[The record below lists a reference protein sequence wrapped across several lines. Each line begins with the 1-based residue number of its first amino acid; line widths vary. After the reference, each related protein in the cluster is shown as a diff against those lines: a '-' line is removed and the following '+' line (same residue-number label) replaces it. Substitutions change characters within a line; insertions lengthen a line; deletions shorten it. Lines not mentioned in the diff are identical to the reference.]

1 MNYSTDLFVLL
12 AQMKNNV
19 EKNNIKIEDALEEI
33 DKMEILLVKMKFLLI
48 LLKEKQ
54 IQEINEKI

>member
-19 EKNNIKIEDALEEI
+19 EKKQLKIEDALEEI
-33 DKMEILLVKMKFLLI
+33 DKMEILLIKMKI

>member
-19 EKNNIKIEDALEEI
+19 EKKQLKIEDALEEI

-54 IQEINEKI
+54 EINEKI

>member
-33 DKMEILLVKMKFLLI
+33 DKMEILLIKMKI

>member
-19 EKNNIKIEDALEEI
+19 EKKQLKIEDALEEI

-54 IQEINEKI
+54 EINEKF